1 MKSALYRPSFSRF
14 FLALLSVI
22 AFALALGLNP
32 AAAAQP
38 PASTSQRPSPSSV
51 AEQHAAMQKL
61 SFLAGRWSGP
71 ATVVVGPSRTLHIT
85 QTEHVQYKLGGLVLL
100 VEGNG
105 RDSSG
110 KTAFSALA
118 TIAYDDASHQYH
130 FRAYNDGHYLDTELS
145 VTPDGFSWVF
155 TAGPAHVVNTMH
167 LTSAG
172 EWHEVTQTSM
182 NGGPAHDSVEMTL
195 RRAK

>member
-1 MKSALYRPSFSRF
+1 MKSSLYRPSFSRF
-14 FLALLSVI
+14 FLAVLSVI
-22 AFALALGLNP
+22 AFALAANP
-32 AAAAQP
+32 AAAAQR
-38 PASTSQRPSPSSV
+38 PASTQQRPSTNSV

-61 SFLAGRWSGP
+61 SFLSGRWSGP
-71 ATVVVGPSRTLHIT
+71 ATVVAGPSRTLRIT
-85 QTEHVQYKLGGLVLL
+85 QTERVQYKLGGLVLL
-100 VEGNG
+100 VEGNST
-105 RDSSG
+105 DSSG
-110 KTAFSALA
+110 KTVFSALA

-145 VTPDGFSWVF
+145 VTPGGFSWAF

-172 EWHEVTQTSM
+172 AWHEVTQTSM

-195 RRAK
+195 RRVK